1 MIKSSSSKER
11 LGPLELVLELQ
22 LGLHIID
29 FYGDVFY
36 SIPIFP
42 TTGIT
47 DFYTI
52 NSKLPPAS
60 LPSSLPS
67 KSSPCQHEPPITKT
81 TTTSLPSKSPPCQ
94 GPQPELG
101 ALEGH
106 SGTNHMLWCTLPTE
120 NRIALQFLLKS
131 HIFLPY
137 LAVGMV
143 RESTIDAAI
152 INLSHNKSTKEEKED
167 GEATHSQ
174 ENRGYWLPEF

>member
-1 MIKSSSSKER
+1 MLKDS
-11 LGPLELVLELQ
+11 
-22 LGLHIID
+22 IIV
-29 FYGDVFY
+29 FYGDVVV
-36 SIPIFP
+36 SIPIMF

-47 DFYTI
+47 DFNTI
-52 NSKLPPAS
+52 ISKLPPAS
-60 LPSSLPS
+60 LSS
-67 KSSPCQHEPPITKT
+67 
-81 TTTSLPSKSPPCQ
+81 SLPSKSPPCQ
-94 GPQPELG
+94 GPEPELG

-174 ENRGYWLPEF
+174 ENRDYWLPA

>member
-1 MIKSSSSKER
+1 MFFIQSLYS
-11 LGPLELVLELQ
+11 PPQALQ
-22 LGLHIID
+22 ISTPSTP
-29 FYGDVFY
+29 
-36 SIPIFP
+36 SI
-42 TTGIT
+42 
-47 DFYTI
+47 
-52 NSKLPPAS
+52 LPPAS
-60 LPSSLPS
+60 LSSSLPS
-67 KSSPCQHEPPITKT
+67 KSPPCQHEPPITKT

-94 GPQPELG
+94 GPQPEFG

-152 INLSHNKSTKEEKED
+152 INLSCNKSTKEEKED

-174 ENRGYWLPEF
+174 ENRGYWLPEFWDGGDSELLAVQIKYFVSFTNSV